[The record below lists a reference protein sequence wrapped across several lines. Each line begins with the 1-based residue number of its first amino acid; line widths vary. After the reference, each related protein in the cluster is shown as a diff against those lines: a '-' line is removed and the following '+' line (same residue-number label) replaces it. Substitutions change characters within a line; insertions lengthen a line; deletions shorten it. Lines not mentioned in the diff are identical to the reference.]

1 MNDLEVSQIGGYPKI
16 IHSRIFHYQPSIL
29 RGSPIPGALQL
40 TFRALSP
47 RWNASGSTSWFL
59 PPCDVSCWRRGGAYE
74 ISLQDP
80 KWTDPILNQGFYW
93 DSIWGTPK
101 SIP

>member
-1 MNDLEVSQIGGYPKI
+1 MHIHMNDLEVSQIGGYPKI

-47 RWNASGSTSWFL
+47 R
-59 PPCDVSCWRRGGAYE
+59 
-74 ISLQDP
+74 
-80 KWTDPILNQGFYW
+80 
-93 DSIWGTPK
+93 
-101 SIP
+101 